1 MSDGDSY
8 IPPSEG
14 AQRGFLLG
22 RERAPWIVRE
32 LLRQTM
38 ESEQGEDV
46 VFTSQDIDAFVIA
59 AAYVCASLRSCA
71 SVMSG
76 SFQGG
81 SPELAETIER
91 AFDEMVSGMATEA
104 REASLAKATRY
115 MRKGRRGG

>member
-14 AQRGFLLG
+14 AKRGYQIG
-22 RERAPWIVRE
+22 RERAPMIVRALMHE
-32 LLRQTM
+32 TIGVER
-38 ESEQGEDV
+38 GEDV
-46 VFTSQDIDAFVIA
+46 VFTGEDVDAFVIA
-59 AAYVCASLRSCA
+59 AANICASLRACA
-71 SVMSG
+71 IVMSG

-104 REASLAKATRY
+104 RKASLAKATRY
-115 MRKGRRGG
+115 MRKGRRG